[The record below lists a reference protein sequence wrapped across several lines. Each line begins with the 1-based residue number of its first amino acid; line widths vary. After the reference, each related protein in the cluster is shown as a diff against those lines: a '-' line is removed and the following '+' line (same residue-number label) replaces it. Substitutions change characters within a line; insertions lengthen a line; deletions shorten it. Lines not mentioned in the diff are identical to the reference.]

1 MEATLVRI
9 VWACVEACH
18 HDQRLLDLSDS
29 VLIQHIFSQL
39 RRQVLLSDQE
49 SSVLRQYLRDRI
61 FLIRDVIDI
70 TA

>member
-9 VWACVEACH
+9 VWTSVEACR

-29 VLIQHIFSQL
+29 VLIQHILSQL
-39 RRQVLLSDQE
+39 RRQVLLSDRE